1 MLFFGLFNHKLFS
14 KPNDSEPKCQWI
26 RSSHEGSE
34 ASVMAGFG
42 FVVTILQI
50 GMTSFLLSSFK
61 EGWTSISRMKILS
74 PISRL
79 LTSTS
84 IFEGMCSA
92 GQRYLRLVLILFSWP
107 PFWRPGQVSSPLKTI
122 GTSTFNSEPSS
133 AHTNTIFK
141 IFPVSS
147 SLWTLIGR
155 IDPDSRRTEDPEP
168 ARIWS
173 CNLVEQKKGSST
185 DLRMEWICF
194 RSAVSR
200 CFREGDPWME
210 FFSRSCWLKTT
221 AGILPCALSL
231 VEILLPLHSLGM
243 AWIVW

>member
-84 IFEGMCSA
+84 IFEGICSA

-107 PFWRPGQVSSPLKTI
+107 PVFHKSKVSD
-122 GTSTFNSEPSS
+122 F
-133 AHTNTIFK
+133 
-141 IFPVSS
+141 
-147 SLWTLIGR
+147 
-155 IDPDSRRTEDPEP
+155 RRTVD
-168 ARIWS
+168 R
-173 CNLVEQKKGSST
+173 QT
-185 DLRMEWICF
+185 
-194 RSAVSR
+194 
-200 CFREGDPWME
+200 
-210 FFSRSCWLKTT
+210 KTT
-221 AGILPCALSL
+221 IQ
-231 VEILLPLHSLGM
+231 VLLNYTIS
-243 AWIVW
+243 IVQLFIIPATIR